1 MMDKFH
7 TGRILLCALSFLLA
21 FSVAFAQGE
30 ELSDVAVMRIILNH
44 LAGDHLTSEDM
55 AALAEEIGLRVA
67 QDTEVAGS
75 LPQKDHLISYEWIND
90 RFILLTR
97 QLPDGSIRAVNVL
110 VIGQEIRQGDAV
122 YQTNADMLAFI
133 CDELERLEEQS
144 EKPVPARSTPTEY
157 RVWQFGQGKVY
168 IASDEGSPFH
178 QGEIWLYAQYN

>member
-1 MMDKFH
+1 M
-7 TGRILLCALSFLLA
+7 
-21 FSVAFAQGE
+21 AFAQGE

-133 CDELERLEEQS
+133 CDEMERLEEQS